1 MTATRTPGFPKVNVS
16 WRRWIKVGVGYSP
29 PGRPEHTGMRRDVDG
44 RRMSSEVLANC
55 RRCGQPVRESHS
67 HVMIVP
73 VGRARM
79 FFHGGCGADRTHA
92 RSICEEEEDEDG
104 SERIHAE

>member
-1 MTATRTPGFPKVNVS
+1 MRS
-16 WRRWIKVGVGYSP
+16 DVG
-29 PGRPEHTGMRRDVDG
+29 GRHI
-44 RRMSSEVLANC
+44 SSEVLANC

-79 FFHGGCGADRTHA
+79 FFHGGCEPIEPTPDQAAKKERKTDR
-92 RSICEEEEDEDG
+92 E
-104 SERIHAE
+104 

>member
-1 MTATRTPGFPKVNVS
+1 VAAAAPPGFTKVKRVMVALGQD
-16 WRRWIKVGVGYSP
+16 RRWLQLP
-29 PGRPEHTGMRRDVDG
+29 PGRPEGTGMSRDVG
-44 RRMSSEVLANC
+44 RRHISSEVLANC

-79 FFHGGCGADRTHA
+79 FFHGGCEPIEPTADQDA
-92 RSICEEEEDEDG
+92 KK
-104 SERIHAE
+104 ERKTDRE

>member
-1 MTATRTPGFPKVNVS
+1 
-16 WRRWIKVGVGYSP
+16 
-29 PGRPEHTGMRRDVDG
+29 
-44 RRMSSEVLANC
+44 MSSEILANC

-79 FFHGGCGADRTHA
+79 FFHGGCEPIERTPDPA
-92 RSICEEEEDEDG
+92 AKREQ
-104 SERIHAE
+104 SETR